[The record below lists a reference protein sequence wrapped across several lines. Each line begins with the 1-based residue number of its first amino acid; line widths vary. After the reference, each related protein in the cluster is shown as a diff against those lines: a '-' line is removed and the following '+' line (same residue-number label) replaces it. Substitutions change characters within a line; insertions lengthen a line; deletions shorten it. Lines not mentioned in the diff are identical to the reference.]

1 MAHRHA
7 ASRLAEMQRCGF
19 FC

>member
-1 MAHRHA
+1 MAFRDT
-7 ASRLAEMQRCGF
+7 SNRLAEMQRCGF